1 MKTSYVVL
9 TVASLVLG
17 AVIGRWTGMTHDAP
31 TEQANEP
38 LYWVAPMDANYRR
51 DAPGKSPMGMDLVPV
66 YAQAESDIAG
76 TVSIEPQVINSLGVK
91 IAPVQRGDFS
101 PILNTV
107 GFLQYD
113 ETTLQ
118 HYHVRVNGWVENLY
132 IASVGDKIKKGQKL
146 FDIYSPE
153 LVYAQEEYVS
163 ALLNKNQTLLHAAKL
178 KLIALGVD
186 YGQIQQL
193 KKNRNVQHA
202 LPFYAREAGF
212 ISMLNVSEGSYV
224 QPQVELM
231 ATGNFENIWVMTEV
245 FERQSQAL
253 AVGQRVVM
261 KLDSFPSRE
270 WIGKV
275 DYIYPMLN
283 NANRTI
289 KARIVIENSDLKL
302 KPNMFAQLSIQGK
315 AIADMLSVPSQ
326 AIILNRA
333 GARVVIALGEGKF
346 RSVKVK
352 TGIENNGQTQILA
365 GLTQDQHVVASAQFL
380 IDSESSINAD
390 LSRMET
396 DFNAT
401 EDVSRVWVEGVV
413 KSVLQENSLS
423 IQHPAI
429 PQWQWPAMSMALNV
443 DKTIDLTGIKAGD
456 EIGFCLD
463 KIEQGKYLIT
473 HIERAENTEPVE
485 ASAEA
490 LPAAPV
496 EDNNE
501 NPHAGMQHD

>member
-1 MKTSYVVL
+1 MKTSY
-9 TVASLVLG
+9 LVLAIG
-17 AVIGRWTGMTHDAP
+17 CLIIGGLLGRWSGGSETIEL
-31 TEQANEP
+31 EQEKKP

-51 DAPGKSPMGMDLVPV
+51 DGPGKSPMGMDLVPV

-76 TVSIEPQVINSLGVK
+76 TVSIEPHVINSLGVK
-91 IAPVQRGDFS
+91 VAPVKRGDFS

-118 HYHVRVNGWVENLY
+118 HYHVRVNGWVERLY

-186 YGQIQQL
+186 EAQINQL
-193 KKNRNVQHA
+193 QNNKQVLHS
-202 LPFYAREAGF
+202 LPFFAREAGF
-212 ISMLNVSEGSYV
+212 VSMLNVSEGSYV
-224 QPQVELM
+224 QPQLEIM
-231 ATGNFENIWVMTEV
+231 ATGNFEKIWVMTEV
-245 FERQSQAL
+245 FERQANAL
-253 AVGQRVVM
+253 AVGQNVVM

-270 WIGKV
+270 WLGKV

-283 NANRTI
+283 NLNRTI

-315 AIADMLSVPSQ
+315 AITDTLSVPSQ
-326 AIILNRA
+326 AIIQNRA
-333 GARVVIALGEGKF
+333 GARVVLALGEGKF
-346 RSVKVK
+346 RSVKVV
-352 TGIENNGQTQILA
+352 TGIENNGQTQILD
-365 GLTQDQHVVASAQFL
+365 GLTQNQHVVASAQFL

-396 DFNAT
+396 EVQAT
-401 EDVSRVWVEGVV
+401 DDVTRVWVQGKVQ
-413 KSVLQENSLS
+413 SVLQNNRLSL
-423 IQHPAI
+423 QHEAI
-429 PQWQWPAMSMALNV
+429 PKWQWPAMSMALNV
-443 DKTIDLTGIKAGD
+443 DKKIDLTGIKAGD

-463 KIEQGKYLIT
+463 KVAKGEYLIT
-473 HIERAENTEPVE
+473 HIEQNQLQMQSEQTTE
-485 ASAEA
+485 SA
-490 LPAAPV
+490 
-496 EDNNE
+496 DI
-501 NPHAGMQHD
+501 HTGMQHD